1 MAPTSRGPSAI
12 STLVV
17 RLCYLVFSV
26 FFPSPP
32 PPRFSFSLIFSTSPV
47 ASFLPLILS
56 CHSIPLDCFS
66 PSFSAGSSRGGCLV
80 CSYTT
85 CGMIVCDAERS
96 GIPHQRFVFVIADA
110 TCRRRDASGYRD
122 TRWIIYYDS
131 PFNSGTHVRCT
142 LRLLLLFFFIFSYE
156 GEAAHGESAVLGDAC
171 GMQPLLSAV
180 SLALSRHGAY
190 VSSGKWTGKAP

>member
-17 RLCYLVFSV
+17 RLCATSSPLSS
-26 FFPSPP
+26 SPP
-32 PPRFSFSLIFSTSPV
+32 LSLSLY
-47 ASFLPLILS
+47 ASFFYLPYCVLS
-56 CHSIPLDCFS
+56 PTYSFLSFYTTRPSLSLYTSSSHSS
-66 PSFSAGSSRGGCLV
+66 CLA

-131 PFNSGTHVRCT
+131 PFNSDTHVRCA

-156 GEAAHGESAVLGDAC
+156 GEAAHGESVVLGDAC

-180 SLALSRHGAY
+180 SLALGCHGAY
-190 VSSGKWTGKAP
+190 ASSGKRTEEAS